1 MDIGVSLR
9 ESEGEMD
16 GWVFIYTTTKI
27 RQEDIEIKSMS
38 QLDLID
44 YTFLTELDLDTAI
57 I

>member
-1 MDIGVSLR
+1 MI
-9 ESEGEMD
+9 